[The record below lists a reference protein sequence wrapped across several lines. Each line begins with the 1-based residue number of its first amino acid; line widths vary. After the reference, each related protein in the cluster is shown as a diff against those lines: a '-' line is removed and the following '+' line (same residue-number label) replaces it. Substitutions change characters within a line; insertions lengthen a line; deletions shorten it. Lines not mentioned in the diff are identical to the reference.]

1 MSAETKYNLEQQ
13 VGIGCLVEVE
23 LVDRQGDSERMTFTL
38 VREQAADIEQNLL
51 GANTP
56 LAKAILGK
64 YEGRTVPYNMGDVQS
79 VRIISVQRDHVMAP
93 ADTAEQRAAIL
104 EKARTA
110 AERTNAEMFA
120 ASFNGKWGD
129 YNLPENETK

>member
-1 MSAETKYNLEQQ
+1 MTAETKHNPAEQ
-13 VGIGCLVEVE
+13 VGIGCLVEIE
-23 LVDRQGDSERMTFTL
+23 LINREGDGERMTVTL
-38 VREQAADIEQNLL
+38 VREQAANMEQNLL

-64 YEGRTVPYNMGDVQS
+64 YVGRVVSYQMGDVQS
-79 VRIISVQRDHVMAP
+79 VRIVSVQRDHLTAA
-93 ADTAEQRAAIL
+93 ADTAERRAAIL
-104 EKARTA
+104 EKARSA

-129 YNLPENETK
+129 YNLPENEV